1 MRRSSILPTRVLHH
15 GMIDAHHGKA
25 IERQVLD
32 EMAEGVLHRF
42 EGLEVIEMLG
52 IDIGDDR
59 DLGRQLQERAVTLV
73 RFDHHP
79 VAGAKPR
86 IRAIGVDD
94 AAIDH
99 GGIEAA
105 GIEQR
110 CDHRG
115 RGGLAVGAGDGDAA
129 LQPHQL
135 GQHLGAAHH
144 RNAAFARRR
153 QFRIVAL
160 DRGGDHDDLR
170 AVDVL
175 RLVADRDPRA
185 VLAQTVEI
193 VIVRGV
199 RALHGIAE
207 IEQHLGDAAHAD
219 PADPDEVDGSDL
231 ARQSHALFP
240 DLAAGKGGIWRR
252 SRQISRAPFLL
263 DAPL

>member
-1 MRRSSILPTRVLHH
+1 MPERVLH
-15 GMIDAHHGKA
+15 G
-25 IERQVLD
+25 L
-32 EMAEGVLHRF
+32 
-42 EGLEVIEMLG
+42 EGLEMIEMLG

-59 DLGRQLQERAVTLV
+59 DLGRQLQERAVALV

-79 VAGAKPR
+79 VARTETRVG
-86 IRAIGVDD
+86 AIGIDD

-110 CDHRG
+110 RDHRG

-144 RNAAFARRR
+144 RNAPFARRR

-175 RLVADRDPRA
+175 RLVADRDLRA

-193 VIVRGV
+193 VIVGGV

-207 IEQHLGDAAHAD
+207 IEQHLGDTAHAD

-231 ARQSHALFP
+231 ARQSHGVSRSSLVMP
-240 DLAAGKGGIWRR
+240 GLVPGIHESRRLLARR
-252 SRQISRAPFLL
+252 GWPGQARP
-263 DAPL
+263 